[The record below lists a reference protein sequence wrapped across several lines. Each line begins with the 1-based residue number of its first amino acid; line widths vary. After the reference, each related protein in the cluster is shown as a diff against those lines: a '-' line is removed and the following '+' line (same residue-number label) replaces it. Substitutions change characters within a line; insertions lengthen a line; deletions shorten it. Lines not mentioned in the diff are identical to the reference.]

1 MNNWKEEIQMSKI
14 IITKNMSQEQRL
26 EAIRKASKKFNAKMQ
41 RNFKVRDYSV
51 TAKEDRG
58 DDSVNINAWTDAP
71 KYLDEHYGDRARE
84 QASYESDWG

>member
-1 MNNWKEEIQMSKI
+1 MSKI

-41 RNFKVRDYSV
+41 CNFKVRDYSV

-58 DDSVNINAWTDAP
+58 YDSVNINAWTDAP

>member
-1 MNNWKEEIQMSKI
+1 MSKI
-14 IITKNMSQEQRL
+14 IITKDMSQEQRL
-26 EAIRKASKKFNAKMQ
+26 EAIRKVSKKFHAKMQ